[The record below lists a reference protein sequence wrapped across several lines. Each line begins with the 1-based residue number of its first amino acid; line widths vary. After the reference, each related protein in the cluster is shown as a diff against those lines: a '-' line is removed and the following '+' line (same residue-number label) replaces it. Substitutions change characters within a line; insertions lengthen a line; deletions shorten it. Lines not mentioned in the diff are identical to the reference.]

1 MIVLHH
7 DHVITAFHLS
17 VNLWE
22 YWGSSISSIIT
33 LAAQQ
38 HVAFHCKIKVSCGF
52 CAKYV
57 FLQVDTTF
65 FVCVCVSQFLLCSS
79 EVYKV
84 YRKRTCCGLT

>member
-1 MIVLHH
+1 MLLLHH
-7 DHVITAFHLS
+7 DHVVTAFHLS

-22 YWGSSISSIIT
+22 YWGSSFSSIIT

-38 HVAFHCKIKVSCGF
+38 HVAFHCKINVFRGF

-57 FLQVDTTF
+57 FLRVDTTF
-65 FVCVCVSQFLLCSS
+65 CVCVSHFLLCSA
-79 EVYKV
+79 KV